1 MAARDKPFRPD
12 YAAAPGA
19 VLKEYL
25 QVRNL
30 SPADLAQLCG
40 RPLEQVQGILAGK
53 TPVDPDTAQQFER
66 VLGLAAYVWLG
77 IEEDYR
83 AHLAREKPRSIALG
97 PTTPG
102 R

>member
-1 MAARDKPFRPD
+1 MAATDSPFNPD

-40 RPLEQVQGILAGK
+40 QPLARVQGILAGE
-53 TPVDPDTAQQFER
+53 TPVDSDTAQQFER

-83 AHLAREKPRSIALG
+83 AHLAREKTRAERVG
-97 PTTPG
+97 AA
-102 R
+102 

>member
-1 MAARDKPFRPD
+1 MAATDSPFSPD

-40 RPLEQVQGILAGK
+40 RPLERVQGILAGE

-77 IEEDYR
+77 IEEDYQS
-83 AHLAREKPRSIALG
+83 HLARGKTR
-97 PTTPG
+97 PG
-102 R
+102 RVGAA

>member
-1 MAARDKPFRPD
+1 MAETPDTFTPD

-30 SPADLAQLCG
+30 SPAAFAQLCD
-40 RPLEQVQGILAGK
+40 RPLAVVQGILDGD

-66 VLGLAAYVWLG
+66 ILGLAAYVWLG
-77 IEEDYR
+77 IEQDYR
-83 AHLAREKPRSIALG
+83 AHLAREKAA
-97 PTTPG
+97 TG
-102 R
+102 REVAAD

>member
-1 MAARDKPFRPD
+1 MSATNSPFNPD

-30 SPADLAQLCG
+30 SPADLAHLCG
-40 RPLEQVQGILAGK
+40 QPLARVQGILAGE
-53 TPVDPDTAQQFER
+53 TPVDSDIAQQFER

-83 AHLAREKPRSIALG
+83 AHLAREKTRAERVG
-97 PTTPG
+97 AA
-102 R
+102 